1 MTAIPMQAAR
11 RDVAVIS
18 VIGVAHGLSHFLQL
32 AMPTLFLSIRHD
44 WGISFAQL
52 GLASTLFFVASGIC
66 QTIAG
71 FAVDRCGARPV
82 LYSGVA
88 LMSGGVGL
96 MGLAPN
102 FEALLVCS
110 VIAGIGNSMFHPADY
125 GILNASV
132 STQRLGPAFS
142 VHGIAGNIGWAL
154 APPVMTAFALWFGG
168 WRGALI
174 GAGVVGFMVLALVV
188 AKSELFEPLPESAGD
203 AAARR
208 APAAGAA
215 VLLSTPI
222 LMCFL
227 FFMLLAAGLIG
238 VQTFGMPILSQT
250 YGMSAQAAAAAL
262 TAFLLASGVGV
273 LCGGALT
280 TRTTHHEHV
289 AALGMALAALCV
301 ASIAALGPPLWAIP
315 GFLAAAGF
323 FSGLTNPSRDLLVRA
338 AAPKGSTGKVYGFVY
353 SGLDVGSALAPAAF
367 GWLLDHGQGSGVI
380 YAVGALW
387 LATIGSIYVMQAATS
402 GRAWLHG
409 PHDPTR

>member
-1 MTAIPMQAAR
+1 MTVISIQPAR
-11 RDVAVIS
+11 RDIAVIS

-66 QTIAG
+66 QTLAG
-71 FAVDRCGARPV
+71 FAVDRFGARPV
-82 LYSGVA
+82 LYAGLG

-142 VHGIAGNIGWAL
+142 VHGITGNIGWAL
-154 APPVMTAFALWFGG
+154 APPLMTAFSLWFGG
-168 WRGALI
+168 WRSALV
-174 GAGVVGFMVLALVV
+174 GAGVLGFMVLALVV
-188 AKSELFEPLPESAGD
+188 AKSDLLEPLPESAAD
-203 AAARR
+203 AAATPPP
-208 APAAGAA
+208 PAGVA
-215 VLLSTPI
+215 VLLSAPI

-227 FFMLLAAGLIG
+227 FFLLLAAGLIG
-238 VQTFGMPILSQT
+238 VQTFGIPILSQT
-250 YGMSAQAAAAAL
+250 YSMSAQAAAAAL
-262 TAFLLASGVGV
+262 TAFLLASGAGV

-280 TRTTHHEHV
+280 TRTTHHAHV
-289 AALGMALAALCV
+289 AAAGMALAALSV
-301 ASIAALGPPLWAIP
+301 ASIAALSPPLWAIP

-353 SGLDVGSALAPAAF
+353 SGLDVGSALAPSAF

-380 YAVGALW
+380 YAVGVLW
-387 LATIGSIYVMQAATS
+387 LTTIASIYLMKAATARR
-402 GRAWLHG
+402 G
-409 PHDPTR
+409 

>member
-1 MTAIPMQAAR
+1 MTAIPIQPAP

-44 WGISFAQL
+44 WGISFTQL

-66 QTIAG
+66 QTMAG
-71 FAVDRCGARPV
+71 FAVDRFGARPV
-82 LYSGVA
+82 LYAGLG

-102 FEALLVCS
+102 FEALLACS

-132 STQRLGPAFS
+132 STRRLGPAFS
-142 VHGIAGNIGWAL
+142 VHGITGNIGWAL
-154 APPVMTAFALWFGG
+154 APPVMTAFSLWFGG
-168 WRGALI
+168 WRSALI
-174 GAGVVGFMVLALVV
+174 GAGVLGFMVLALVI
-188 AKSELFEPLPESAGD
+188 AKSDLFQPLPESAAD
-203 AAARR
+203 AAATRP
-208 APAAGAA
+208 PAAGVL
-215 VLLSTPI
+215 VLLSAPI

-227 FFMLLAAGLIG
+227 FFLLLAAGLIG
-238 VQTFGMPILSQT
+238 VQTFGIPILSQT
-250 YGMSAQAAAAAL
+250 YAISAQSAAAAL
-262 TAFLLASGVGV
+262 TAFLIASGVGV

-289 AALGMALAALCV
+289 AAAGMALAALSVTC
-301 ASIAALGPPLWAIP
+301 IAALGPPAWAIP

-353 SGLDVGSALAPAAF
+353 SGLDVGSALAPSAF
-367 GWLLDHGQGSGVI
+367 GWLLDHGQGGAVI

-387 LATIGSIYVMQAATS
+387 LTTIASIYLMKAATVRR
-402 GRAWLHG
+402 G
-409 PHDPTR
+409 